1 MASAIISTN
10 YFYIR
15 FGELTTPLI
24 PVSKETNLDEI
35 ENYMHIR
42 FGSALPSA
50 KHIEFYSR
58 KAKKCLTLNEDVL
71 RHDFNPF
78 LVNTNDDRII
88 ESAMAYVE
96 LFVVDDSNT
105 YSTPNLPTST

>member
-1 MASAIISTN
+1 
-10 YFYIR
+10 
-15 FGELTTPLI
+15 
-24 PVSKETNLDEI
+24 
-35 ENYMHIR
+35 MHIR

>member
-1 MASAIISTN
+1 
-10 YFYIR
+10 
-15 FGELTTPLI
+15 
-24 PVSKETNLDEI
+24 
-35 ENYMHIR
+35 MHIR

-71 RHDFNPF
+71 RCDFNPF
-78 LVNTNDDRII
+78 LVNTNDDPII
-88 ESAMAYVE
+88 ESVMPYVE

-105 YSTPNLPTST
+105 YSTPNLPASTYTIFKIHKNRSLYTMTLF